1 MKKLFSALALSF
13 GLALGAISAMNPA
26 NASPAAPVAGTDYT
40 VLPQAQPVDAPAGK
54 IQVTEFFWYGCP
66 HCNEFNP
73 FLEAWVKKQGPD
85 VVFKR
90 VPVAFR
96 DDFIPHSKMYHAL
109 DALGLADKLT
119 PVVFNEIHVKKDYL
133 LTPEAQA
140 TFLATQGVDKKKY
153 MDAYNSFS
161 VQSDLKRDTKLLN
174 DYKIDGVPTLAVQ
187 GKYETGPATTNSL
200 PGAIQVL
207 DFLVTQVRAKKL

>member
-1 MKKLFSALALSF
+1 MKKFFSALALSL
-13 GLALGAISAMNPA
+13 GLVAGTLSAMNVA
-26 NASPAAPVAGTDYT
+26 HASPAAPVAGTDYT
-40 VLPQAQPVDAPAGK
+40 VLQAAQPVDAQGK
-54 IQVTEFFWYGCP
+54 IEVIEFMWYGCP
-66 HCNEFNP
+66 HCNEFDP
-73 FLEAWVKKQGPD
+73 YLEAWVKKQGPD

-96 DDFIPHSKMYHAL
+96 DDFIPHSRMYHAL

-119 PVVFNEIHVKKDYL
+119 PAVFNEIHVKKNYL

-153 MDAYNSFS
+153 LDAYNSFS
-161 VQSDLKRDTKLLN
+161 TQSDLQRDNKLMQ
-174 DYKIDGVPTLAVQ
+174 DYKIDGVPTLAIQ

-200 PGAIQVL
+200 PGTIQVL
-207 DFLVTQVRAKKL
+207 DFLIAQIRAKKM